1 MPNASVSA
9 PIAWEE
15 LDDPGLRPDGWNI
28 QSVLPRVEERGD
40 LFHEALELE
49 QELPALGV
57 WGEEGWDLAPASSCD
72 RLWCI

>member
-28 QSVLPRVEERGD
+28 QSMLQRVEARRD

-49 QELPALGV
+49 QELPPL
-57 WGEEGWDLAPASSCD
+57 
-72 RLWCI
+72 